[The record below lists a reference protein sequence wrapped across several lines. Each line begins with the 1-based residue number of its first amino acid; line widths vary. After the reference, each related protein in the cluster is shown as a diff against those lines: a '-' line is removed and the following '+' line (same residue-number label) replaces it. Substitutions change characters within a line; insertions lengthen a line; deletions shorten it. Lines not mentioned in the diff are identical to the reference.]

1 MTQPQI
7 DFATL
12 AEVLHKRARQ
22 LRSCPQEAADL
33 AQDAALRVW
42 QQHRGGARIDNL
54 RAYGLVALANLA
66 RSRWRS
72 RTVWVELLDD
82 TASTPPDAPRRI
94 ACAQL
99 QAALRRL
106 PPDQARLM
114 ALVAGGETSPA
125 RLARLTD
132 TPLGTVMSRLARA
145 RARLRTDLGLGKT
158 TPSAALYA
166 DPGDA

>member
-7 DFATL
+7 DFTTL
-12 AEVLHKRARQ
+12 ARTLHSRARQ

-33 AQDAALRVW
+33 AQDTALRVW
-42 QQHRGGARIDNL
+42 QQHRSGAKIDNL
-54 RAYGLVALANLA
+54 RAYALVALHNLA

-72 RTVWVELLDD
+72 RTAWVELEEDM
-82 TASTPPDAPRRI
+82 ASTPPDAPRRL

-99 QAALRRL
+99 RDALTRL

-114 ALVAGGETSPA
+114 SLVAGGETSPA
-125 RLARLTD
+125 RLAHITGH
-132 TPLGTVMSRLARA
+132 PLGTVMSRLARA
-145 RARLRTDLGLGKT
+145 RAKLRSDLGLGKT